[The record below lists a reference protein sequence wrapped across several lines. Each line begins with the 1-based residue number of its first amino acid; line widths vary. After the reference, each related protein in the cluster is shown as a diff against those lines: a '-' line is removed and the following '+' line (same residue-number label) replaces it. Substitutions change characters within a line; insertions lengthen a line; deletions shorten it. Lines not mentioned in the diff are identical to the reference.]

1 MHFNEFGF
9 DDELMDSLTAMHF
22 ENATPVQE
30 QAIPVIMKGRDL
42 IACAQTGTGK
52 TAAYLLPV
60 IDNIIRHPYEG
71 IDTIVLVPTR
81 ELSIQIDQ
89 QMEGFG
95 YYVDIS
101 STAIYG
107 GNDSREWDRQRTAIE
122 EGADI
127 IIATPGRMLQH
138 IAMGYVDFSSVKH
151 LILDE
156 ADRMLDMGFYDDIM
170 KVVELLPKEG
180 RQTLLFSATMP
191 QKIRQLAKAILNN
204 PEEISIA
211 ISKPAEGIR
220 QLAYCV
226 YDTQKIPLVKHLL
239 SERKDGSTIIFSGR
253 KQAVKDLFNAL
264 RRAGFNAGVIHSD
277 LEQKDREEVLRQFKN
292 RDINILVATDI
303 IARGIDIE
311 KIDAV
316 INYDVPRDAEDYVHR
331 IGRTAR
337 AQNKGEAFTLI
348 NENDMRS
355 FAHIEQLIEKEVE
368 KGDLPAELGSGPAYN
383 PNLRRSNGGNNRGGR
398 NGGNNGGNNGENGDK
413 NRNRHRHR
421 GGNRNRGKAKGETP
435 NATGSAE
442 KSSQRMHRRGDRHK

>member
-1 MHFNEFGF
+1 MQFSDFGF
-9 DDELMDSLTAMHF
+9 DDELMDSLNAMHF

-30 QAIPVIMKGRDL
+30 QAIPVIMKGSDL

-60 IDNIIRHPYEG
+60 IDSIIRHPYEG

-95 YYVDIS
+95 YFVDVS

-107 GNDSREWDRQRTAIE
+107 GNDSREWDRQRTSIE

-180 RQTLLFSATMP
+180 RQTLMFSATMP
-191 QKIRQLAKAILNN
+191 PKIRQLAKAILQN
-204 PEEISIA
+204 PQEINIA
-211 ISKPAEGIR
+211 ISKPAEGIH
-220 QLAYCV
+220 QMAYCV
-226 YDTQKIPLVKHLL
+226 YDTQKNALVRQLV
-239 SERKDGSTIIFSGR
+239 SQRKDGSIIIFSGR
-253 KQAVKDLFNAL
+253 KQSVKELYSYLRSAHFNV
-264 RRAGFNAGVIHSD
+264 GVIHSD
-277 LEQKDREEVLRQFKN
+277 LEQKDREEVLLKFRN

-337 AQNKGEAFTLI
+337 AQTTGEAFTLI
-348 NENDMRS
+348 NEKDMYN
-355 FAHIEQLIEKEVE
+355 FARIESLIEKDVE
-368 KGDLPAELGSGPAYN
+368 KCALPADLGEGPAYN
-383 PNLRRSNGGNNRGGR
+383 PKGKRNERVNGGR
-398 NGGNNGGNNGENGDK
+398 NGGNNQHRRRGGRGHRPKGQGNNAQGNAANSNGA
-413 NRNRHRHR
+413 N
-421 GGNRNRGKAKGETP
+421 
-435 NATGSAE
+435 AE
-442 KSSQRMHRRGDRHK
+442 KTQQRMHRRGDRHK